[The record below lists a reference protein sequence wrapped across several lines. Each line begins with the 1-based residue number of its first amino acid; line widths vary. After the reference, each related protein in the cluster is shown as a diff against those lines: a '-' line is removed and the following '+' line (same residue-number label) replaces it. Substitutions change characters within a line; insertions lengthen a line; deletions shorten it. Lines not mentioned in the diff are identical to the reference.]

1 MKLSLCICTYNRAEV
16 LDECLDS
23 ILKRKEQYADVEV
36 LVVNNNSSDATLQVC
51 EKYKDQIHNFHS
63 VTETTQGL
71 SFARNRAF
79 KEAKSEWVYYLDD
92 DALVTD
98 GLIEKIIFQTEN
110 SAFDVFGGRAIPWYK
125 FGKPSWYK
133 DEYGSYSLPHELLS
147 KVDSPYFL
155 IGVQMIFKKA
165 LLEKYKGFN
174 TSIGMIGDSIGY
186 GEETEIQMR
195 MIKDG
200 VQIFYDPSLVVEH
213 LVPKYKME
221 IDWFFKSAFSLGRD
235 SIEMK
240 SRSSSYLSLLM
251 IAITAFV
258 MFWIHLVV
266 YTPKLLKK
274 DYYIQNWLIDVFK
287 KIAKRIGI
295 IYHSLLSKN
304 PS

>member
-1 MKLSLCICTYNRAEV
+1 MNHFPKL
-16 LDECLDS
+16 
-23 ILKRKEQYADVEV
+23 
-36 LVVNNNSSDATLQVC
+36 
-51 EKYKDQIHNFHS
+51 
-63 VTETTQGL
+63 
-71 SFARNRAF
+71 
-79 KEAKSEWVYYLDD
+79 
-92 DALVTD
+92 
-98 GLIEKIIFQTEN
+98 
-110 SAFDVFGGRAIPWYK
+110 
-125 FGKPSWYK
+125 
-133 DEYGSYSLPHELLS
+133 
-147 KVDSPYFL
+147 DSPYFL
-155 IGVQMIFKKA
+155 IGPSASHIHASSTFGEILGVQYFHRSLIA
-165 LLEKYKGFN
+165 PIR
-174 TSIGMIGDSIGY
+174 SGY

-258 MFWIHLVV
+258 MFWIHFVV

-304 PS
+304 PT